1 MKNGIWTKKTQKTR
15 MTVILVSQKYFNQ
28 KIIKCL
34 VADAT
39 VFAQYEDIFMW

>member
-1 MKNGIWTKKTQKTR
+1 MKIGIWTKKNKKTR

-34 VADAT
+34 VADAA
-39 VFAQYEDIFMW
+39 VFAQYADIFMW